1 MQYVACLC
9 RVWRVQ
15 CVACLC
21 LGHDTRCYKQVSSVF
36 IAILPLPFWV
46 LFQLVAFCFMCQGW
60 WGQLQWIPTVPVLML
75 SSPLRLRMEMWE
87 KMANSISGWESFI
100 SLIWL
105 YVIITSCILISPS
118 WLHVSCL
125 VFPFSDMSV
134 VVVVSCF
141 FDLYLFYN
149 GMYFHVF
156 FTYKFFWKII
166 FPMFLLVF

>member
-1 MQYVACLC
+1 
-9 RVWRVQ
+9 
-15 CVACLC
+15 
-21 LGHDTRCYKQVSSVF
+21 
-36 IAILPLPFWV
+36 
-46 LFQLVAFCFMCQGW
+46 
-60 WGQLQWIPTVPVLML
+60 
-75 SSPLRLRMEMWE
+75 MEMWE
-87 KMANSISGWESFI
+87 KMANSTSGWESFI

-134 VVVVSCF
+134 EVVVSCF

-166 FPMFLLVF
+166 FPMFLLVFWVVMPCGLVLLLLLLWSGVTQVIPNTVIISDLLCIPVSVRIIPDSSTRALAITSRDIW